1 MNDFLY
7 GRSPL
12 NIVHAGLD
20 IIRAD
25 MRPMEEGSSLV
36 VVSTENAEM
45 IEQIFTASQTAIE
58 ILDDLLQYEHIDS
71 GRQII
76 CDWRNALSVFYSLLF
91 TASIS
96 GSFTLERAWRPVANF
111 LEGKLDWIRMLALR
125 SHVEVTIDDGTIAF
139 AGGIPILLTT

>member
-1 MNDFLY
+1 MNAFKLAFY

-25 MRPMEEGSSLV
+25 MRPMDEGSSLV

-45 IEQIFTASQTAIE
+45 IEQIFTASQTAID

-71 GRQII
+71 GRQTI
-76 CDWRNALSVFYSLLF
+76 CGWMNVYFKQLLQSQAPSLSIARGIRLQTFY
-91 TASIS
+91 
-96 GSFTLERAWRPVANF
+96 
-111 LEGKLDWIRMLALR
+111 
-125 SHVEVTIDDGTIAF
+125 
-139 AGGIPILLTT
+139 